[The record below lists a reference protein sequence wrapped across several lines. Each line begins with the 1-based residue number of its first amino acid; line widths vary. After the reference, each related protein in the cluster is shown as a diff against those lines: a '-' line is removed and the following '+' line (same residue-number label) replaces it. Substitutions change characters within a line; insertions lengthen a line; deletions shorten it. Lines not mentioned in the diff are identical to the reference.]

1 MKDIIEQ
8 IKKMDKSQLKDAVK
22 QARAFVKTQEGKE
35 LVEKIKSPNGQEA
48 IQKDNIMKELG
59 KNPELA
65 KMISD
70 IFKAEGR

>member
-8 IKKMDKSQLKDAVK
+8 LKTMDKSQLKNAVK
-22 QARAFVKTQEGKE
+22 QARAFAKTSEGKE
-35 LVEKIKSPNGQEA
+35 LVEKIKNAKGEEK

-59 KNPELA
+59 KNPDLA

-70 IFKAEGR
+70 IFNTEG

>member
-8 IKKMDKSQLKDAVK
+8 IKKMDKAQLKDAVK

-35 LVEKIKSPNGQEA
+35 LVEKIKSPNGEES

-70 IFKAEGR
+70 IFNAEG

>member
-8 IKKMDKSQLKDAVK
+8 IKKMDKAQLKDAVK
-22 QARAFVKTQEGKE
+22 QARAFVKTKEGKE
-35 LVEKIKSPNGQEA
+35 LVEKIKSPSGENA

-59 KNPELA
+59 KNPEVA

-70 IFKAEGR
+70 IFNAEG

>member
-8 IKKMDKSQLKDAVK
+8 IKKMDKGQLKDAVK
-22 QARAFVKTQEGKE
+22 QARAFVKTKEGKE
-35 LVEKIKSPNGQEA
+35 LVEKIKSPSGENA

-70 IFKAEGR
+70 IFNAEG

>member
-8 IKKMDKSQLKDAVK
+8 IKKMDKGQLKDAVK
-22 QARAFVKTQEGKE
+22 QARAFVKTKEGKE
-35 LVEKIKSPNGQEA
+35 LVEKIKSPSGEDA

-70 IFKAEGR
+70 IFNAEG

>member
-22 QARAFVKTQEGKE
+22 QARAFVKTQEGKD
-35 LVEKIKSPNGQEA
+35 LVEKIKSSNGKDA
-48 IQKDNIMKELG
+48 IQKNDIMTELG

-65 KMISD
+65 KMISE
-70 IFKAEGR
+70 IFNAEG